1 MSRLRKVDRAILEQN
16 EPIDTDDQE
25 LLITQLR
32 QKNDEN
38 LAIYTKVLALSVV
51 VELPVLLWLTK
62 TADLRNDRLT
72 FTLLIT
78 LSSALSLVNL
88 LYDVGILGEH
98 LLRKLILR
106 GWDGRLAQ
114 PVRKAL
120 SYSGVNFLNL
130 ILLFQLAMAAR
141 AQGLKSMYCLV
152 PAGNLVMV
160 FCMRKWHTEI
170 KGNVKE
176 LDGLKYDYKGV

>member
-32 QKNDEN
+32 QRNDEN

-51 VELPVLLWLTK
+51 VELPLLLWLTK
-62 TADLRNDRLT
+62 TADLRSDRLT
-72 FTLLIT
+72 FMLLIT

-88 LYDVGILGEH
+88 LYDVGILGDH
-98 LLRKLILR
+98 LLRKLTLR
-106 GWDGRLAQ
+106 GWNGGLAQ
-114 PVRKAL
+114 PIRIAL
-120 SYSGVNFLNL
+120 SYSGVNILNL
-130 ILLFQLAMAAR
+130 ILLLQLALAAR
-141 AQGLKSMYCLV
+141 AQGLKGMYCLV
-152 PAGNLVMV
+152 PVGNLVMV
-160 FCMRKWHTEI
+160 FCMRRWHTEI
-170 KGNVKE
+170 RGNVKE